1 VAEYLL
7 DPNELAQPTFKDT
20 AVVRLP
26 IWAFQLTLGR
36 FISKRTND
44 EEYDDEL
51 EVEELDN
58 DDEDS
63 EPGKATPSSGSADD
77 FELIEKSVDELGQA
91 KTSGTQ
97 KQGGKAS
104 KRKNKKR

>member
-1 VAEYLL
+1 
-7 DPNELAQPTFKDT
+7 
-20 AVVRLP
+20 VRLP
-26 IWAFQLTLGR
+26 LWAFHLTLGR
-36 FISKRTND
+36 FISKRTDD

-51 EVEELDN
+51 EVEELDH

-63 EPGKATPSSGSADD
+63 EPGKATPSSGSAEDY
-77 FELIEKSVDELGQA
+77 ELIEKSVDELGQA

-104 KRKNKKR
+104 KRKTNKKR